1 MRIRCSS
8 LRFNNLPRRYIVKL
22 FVLTRS
28 TTLLNMFLTNYA
40 YLRSY
45 YYACA
50 VGAVLYALTI
60 CEEDIL

>member
-1 MRIRCSS
+1 MRSRCCS
-8 LRFNNLPRRYIVKL
+8 LRFNNLLRIYIGKM
-22 FVLTRS
+22 FVLTLATS
-28 TTLLNMFLTNYA
+28 LLNISLTNYV

-60 CEEDIL
+60 C

>member
-1 MRIRCSS
+1 MRSMCCF
-8 LRFNNLPRRYIVKL
+8 LRFNNLLRRYIGKL
-22 FVLTRS
+22 FVLSRATI
-28 TTLLNMFLTNYA
+28 LLNIFLTNDA

-60 CEEDIL
+60 C

>member
-1 MRIRCSS
+1 MRSRYSS
-8 LRFNNLPRRYIVKL
+8 LRFNNLLRRYIGKL
-22 FVLTRS
+22 FVLRRG

-50 VGAVLYALTI
+50 LGRISTL
-60 CEEDIL
+60 

>member
-1 MRIRCSS
+1 MRSRYSK
-8 LRFNNLPRRYIVKL
+8 LRFKNLLRRYIGKL
-22 FVLTRS
+22 FVLRLA

-50 VGAVLYALTI
+50 VGTVGYALRI
-60 CEEDIL
+60 C